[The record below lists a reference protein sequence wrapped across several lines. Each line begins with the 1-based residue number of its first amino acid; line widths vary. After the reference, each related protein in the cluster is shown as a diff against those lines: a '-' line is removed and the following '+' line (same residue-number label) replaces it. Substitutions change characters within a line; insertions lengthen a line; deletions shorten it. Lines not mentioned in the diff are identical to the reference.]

1 LVRGIVAFR
10 YDDLMT
16 VPGKGGRPRKWRSD
30 ADRVRAHRARQRG
43 EDEPATLEQ
52 AFVDGDELARAID
65 RGRQL
70 QAELVAAIQS
80 LAESDAALQSEHRRH
95 TATQRKLDRERAD
108 LDAVRATLA
117 RQAEELRATHDE
129 LFELRADNS
138 RLREQLV
145 LAAQRAQQAGPNR
158 AARRQAAKS
167 DRRTGR

>member
-1 LVRGIVAFR
+1 LVCGIVAFR

-65 RGRQL
+65 RGRHL
-70 QAELVAAIQS
+70 QAELVAA
-80 LAESDAALQSEHRRH
+80 
-95 TATQRKLDRERAD
+95 TATQRKLERERAD

-138 RLREQLV
+138 RLREQLL